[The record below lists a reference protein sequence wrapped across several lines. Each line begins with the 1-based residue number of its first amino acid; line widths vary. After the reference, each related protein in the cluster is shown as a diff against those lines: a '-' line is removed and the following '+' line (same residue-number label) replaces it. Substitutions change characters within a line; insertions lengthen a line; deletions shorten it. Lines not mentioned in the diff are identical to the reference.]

1 MGARGPVGKR
11 SNQLHGH
18 RSQEEKAEYEQV
30 TVDAPA
36 ATMPPAD
43 QAWHPIARGWY
54 VALAE
59 SGQAKFYEPSDW
71 AVAQFIAEA
80 MSRNLTAGRFSGQL
94 FAAIM
99 SGMSSLLVTEGD
111 RRRVKL
117 ELQRTGALEGDPDEL
132 ASVTAISDWQA
143 KLAG

>member
-18 RSQEEKAEYEQV
+18 RSQAEMDEYEKV
-30 TVDAPA
+30 TVDE
-36 ATMPPAD
+36 PPAVMPD
-43 QAWHPIARGWY
+43 PEPGWHQIAKGWY
-54 VALAE
+54 LSLKE
-59 SGQAKFYEPSDW
+59 SGQSRFYEPSDW
-71 AVAQFIAEA
+71 ATAKYVAEA
-80 MSRNLTAGRFSGQL
+80 MSKNLNAGRFSGQL

-99 SGMSSLLVTEGD
+99 SGMSNLLVTEGD

-117 ELQRTGALEGDPDEL
+117 ELERSGALEDPDEV
-132 ASVTAISDWQA
+132 ASVTAISDWQR